1 MSKNKSKRDTI
12 SEEEFNAQ
20 MTATPSSPEMD
31 SPGDQ
36 EEDAG
41 AEFLTGLN
49 YMPDEKKEKDQE
61 PGEMVFSESRGKS
74 KKRNL
79 KDRQIPDNSKLVS
92 SDLPSPWEDMDT
104 NSDTH

>member
-12 SEEEFNAQ
+12 SEEEFNAR
-20 MTATPSSPEMD
+20 MTPTSISPEMD
-31 SPGDQ
+31 SPGDS

-41 AEFLTGLN
+41 EEFLAGLN
-49 YMPDEKKEKDQE
+49 YMPDEKNDIETE
-61 PGEMVFSESRGKS
+61 PGEVIFSERAGKFDNR
-74 KKRNL
+74 KLKEKR
-79 KDRQIPDNSKLVS
+79 IPDSSKVVS